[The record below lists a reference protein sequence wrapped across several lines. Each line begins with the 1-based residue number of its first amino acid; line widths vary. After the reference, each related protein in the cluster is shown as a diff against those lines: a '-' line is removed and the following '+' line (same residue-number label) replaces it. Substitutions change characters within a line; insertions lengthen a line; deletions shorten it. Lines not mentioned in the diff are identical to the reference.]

1 MTLFGNLRQM
11 AKFHLVVNKVNLEIK
26 GIIMQRRKFLSMTLG
41 ALALAVAPA
50 SVRAEDYRRTKPSI
64 WTAHA
69 VEDAIKAMY
78 GSTNLVMEGVKL
90 TAPDVASNGG
100 AIPVDFS
107 TDLDVKSI
115 ALFQDA
121 NPEAAVMA
129 VTTNKYSVN
138 DYSVKIKMGKSGTIT
153 IVAEGKDGKLYA
165 AKKTLDVALGGC
177 EG

>member
-1 MTLFGNLRQM
+1 M
-11 AKFHLVVNKVNLEIK
+11 K
-26 GIIMQRRKFLSMTLG
+26 RREFLSMTLG
-41 ALALAVAPA
+41 AAVLAVVPA
-50 SVRAEDYRRTKPSI
+50 SVKAEDFRKSKPNVWS
-64 WTAHA
+64 AHT
-69 VEDAIKAMY
+69 VDDAIKAMY

-107 TDLDVKSI
+107 TDKDVKTI
-115 ALFQDA
+115 AVFQDA
-121 NPEAAVMA
+121 NPEAAVL
-129 VTTNKYSVN
+129 VIEPNKYSVN
-138 DYSVKIKMGKSGTIT
+138 KYSIKIKMAKSGTIT